1 MGSMLKTKSL
11 DSLLQESQDSGEHSL
26 RRGQFAVMR

>member
-1 MGSMLKTKSL
+1 MGSILKTKSL
-11 DSLLQESQDSGEHSL
+11 DLPLQEAQDSGEHSL